1 MISVPVSCE
10 IFYKQIRANL
20 PSKSADPFDASRNF
34 CKRERK
40 REGVRLSRGSVFY
53 IGVGINFYSM
63 STARDRF
70 FSSRWIRLWVSTN
83 RYTSR
88 VRRLITNHLAS
99 NIRVTSST
107 SSYVRQKIVMQS
119 EKRALD
125 SHTYA
130 GIRENWR
137 GILVQ
142 G

>member
-1 MISVPVSCE
+1 MFFNNVISVPVSYE

-63 STARDRF
+63 SPARDRF

-88 VRRLITNHLAS
+88 VRRLITNREPPGVKYTRDFIDIQL
-99 NIRVTSST
+99 RTSKNSYAVREEGPRQP
-107 SSYVRQKIVMQS
+107 YVRGN
-119 EKRALD
+119 
-125 SHTYA
+125 T
-130 GIRENWR
+130 
-137 GILVQ
+137 
-142 G
+142 

>member
-53 IGVGINFYSM
+53 IGINFYSM

-70 FSSRWIRLWVSTN
+70 FS
-83 RYTSR
+83 
-88 VRRLITNHLAS
+88 
-99 NIRVTSST
+99 
-107 SSYVRQKIVMQS
+107 
-119 EKRALD
+119 LD
-125 SHTYA
+125 SSL
-130 GIRENWR
+130 GIYESLHVART
-137 GILVQ
+137 
-142 G
+142 

>member
-40 REGVRLSRGSVFY
+40 REGVRGSVFY

-70 FSSRWIRLWVSTN
+70 FS
-83 RYTSR
+83 
-88 VRRLITNHLAS
+88 
-99 NIRVTSST
+99 
-107 SSYVRQKIVMQS
+107 
-119 EKRALD
+119 LD
-125 SHTYA
+125 SSL
-130 GIRENWR
+130 GIYESLHVART
-137 GILVQ
+137 
-142 G
+142 